1 MRNWFNIENTAEAV
15 TIDIYG
21 PIGKSWW
28 DDDATDAKSVLDA
41 IRDAGGR
48 PIEIHVNSEG
58 GSVFDAFAIFT
69 AIRNYDGETTAYV
82 DGLAASAASYIIAA
96 ADRVEM
102 SDVAWLMIHE
112 ASGAVWGNKHELAK
126 EIEVLDGID
135 QTIAGIYAKKGNQP
149 AEVYAELME
158 AETWLDAESALGWGL
173 VDEIAEA
180 MPKVARASY
189 DARIMAHVPEAAA
202 AALAAQAESAPERD
216 ACANIDET
224 PQADAD
230 DGGTAQEGGAE
241 TAQEGGAFVA
251 IGGRIYKTSKKEVE

>member
-1 MRNWFNIENTAEAV
+1 MRNWYSIENKAEAV

-48 PIEIHVNSEG
+48 PIDIHVNSEG

-96 ADRVEM
+96 ADRTVM

-112 ASGAVWGNKHELAK
+112 ASGMVWGNKRELAK
-126 EIEVLDGID
+126 EMELLDNID
-135 QTIAGIYAKKGNQP
+135 KTIAGIYAKKGEQP

-158 AETWLDAESALGWGL
+158 AETWMDAESARGWGL
-173 VDEIAEA
+173 VDEITEA
-180 MPKVARASY
+180 LPKVARASY
-189 DARIMAHVPEAAA
+189 AAQLMDGVPAAA
-202 AALAAQAESAPERD
+202 VAALANQATPPEGD
-216 ACANIDET
+216 TEGVMEQE
-224 PQADAD
+224 PEQ
-230 DGGTAQEGGAE
+230 DGDGHAQEREDE
-241 TAQEGGAFVA
+241 TAQERSFTVLDGHVYE
-251 IGGRIYKTSKKEVE
+251 I

>member
-1 MRNWFNIENTAEAV
+1 MRNWYSIENKAEAV

-41 IRDAGGR
+41 IREAGGR

-69 AIRNYDGETTAYV
+69 AIRNYEGETTAYV

-96 ADRVEM
+96 ADRTVM

-112 ASGAVWGNKHELAK
+112 ASGMVWGNKHELAR
-126 EIEVLDGID
+126 EMELLDNID
-135 QTIAGIYAKKGNQP
+135 KTIAGIYAKKGDQP

-158 AETWLDAESALGWGL
+158 AETWMDAESAKGWGL
-173 VDEIAEA
+173 VDEITEA
-180 MPKVARASY
+180 LPKVARASY
-189 DARIMAHVPEAAA
+189 AAQLMDGMPAAA
-202 AALAAQAESAPERD
+202 VAALANQSEQATPPQGDTEGVMEQEPETD
-216 ACANIDET
+216 GDGMGQE
-224 PQADAD
+224 PQD
-230 DGGTAQEGGAE
+230 E
-241 TAQEGGAFVA
+241 TAQERSFAVLD
-251 IGGRIYKTSKKEVE
+251 GRIYEI